1 MDFFGAQDS
10 ARRRT
15 RRLLILFT
23 VAVAVLVLLTNLVV
37 ALFLRFV
44 GVQFLDNAPR
54 LGEPGAAGGPG
65 VFGLLDPAEFLVVGA
80 VVCAGVGAAS
90 LFKHL
95 QLARGG
101 RVVAEM
107 LGGRRLAPDSREP
120 AERRLL
126 NVVEEMG
133 IAAGVPVPPVYVLPE
148 EGINAFAAGHGTGD
162 AVIGVTEG
170 GMRRLSRDELQ
181 GVVAHEYSHV
191 LNGDMRLNLRLIA
204 ALNGIL
210 FIAQAGRVLLR
221 AGRSRGT
228 RRGRGDASAVV
239 LVLGLALLLIGL
251 VGVLFARLIKAG
263 VSREREYLADASAVQ
278 FTRNPDGLAGA
289 LRQIGGLAAHGRVLD
304 PQAETASHMFLVH
317 ALGGSGG
324 GWFATHPPL
333 EERIRRLDPA
343 WNGELPVLPAEPLAI
358 APEEEFAVS
367 MLSAQAAP
375 MAVRDVSSRPTPGP
389 AEVPVPAELLAGCR
403 NPELAQALV
412 LNALIA
418 APLPTVRQQ
427 EVLEQSSA
435 ALPAPLRAA
444 LSRAGPLQ
452 VVALAMPALKHLD
465 APARTGLIASATRLA
480 ELDERLDLREIAIA
494 ALLAHHLGEQSRHGG
509 AHHPRIGSASRP
521 LAVLLAAL
529 AQGDAGRFAAAAQ
542 AAGIPGL
549 AAPAD
554 PTPGCGA
561 LSDALAS
568 LRGLYPLLKPRV
580 LKACLLALGADAP
593 DAAAVLGAIALSLDC
608 PVPTTGR
615 QLA

>member
-1 MDFFGAQDS
+1 MDFFGAQDG

-15 RRLLILFT
+15 RRLLILFS

-37 ALFLRFV
+37 ALFLSVV
-44 GVQFLDNAPR
+44 GVQFLDHAPR
-54 LGEPGAAGGPG
+54 LGEPGAALAPG
-65 VFGLLDPAEFLVVGA
+65 VLGLLDPAEFLVVGA

-317 ALGGSGG
+317 ALGGRGG

-333 EERIRRLDPA
+333 DERIRRLDPA
-343 WNGELPVLPAEPLAI
+343 WNGELPVLPVEPEPI
-358 APEEEFAVS
+358 APEEELAVS

-375 MAVRDVSSRPTPGP
+375 MAVRDAAPGLAQAP
-389 AEVPVPAELLAGCR
+389 LPAELLAGCR
-403 NPELAQALV
+403 DPELAQALV

-427 EVLEQSSA
+427 ELLAQSRA
-435 ALPAPLRAA
+435 GLPEPLRAA

-452 VVALAMPALKHLD
+452 VVALAMPALKQLD

-509 AHHPRIGSASRP
+509 ARHPRIGSASRP

-529 AQGDAGRFAAAAQ
+529 AQADPGRFAAAAE

-549 AAPAD
+549 ALPAD

-580 LKACLLALGADAP
+580 LKACMLALGPDAP

-608 PVPTTGR
+608 PAPAAEGRLTG
-615 QLA
+615 A

>member
-1 MDFFGAQDS
+1 
-10 ARRRT
+10 
-15 RRLLILFT
+15 
-23 VAVAVLVLLTNLVV
+23 
-37 ALFLRFV
+37 
-44 GVQFLDNAPR
+44 PR
-54 LGEPGAAGGPG
+54 AGEPATAAAEGIL
-65 VFGLLDPAEFLVVGA
+65 GLLDPAEFLVVGA

-170 GMRRLSRDELQ
+170 GMRRLSRDQLQ

-251 VGVLFARLIKAG
+251 VGLLFARLIKAG

-278 FTRNPDGLAGA
+278 FTRNPEGLAGA

-304 PQAETASHMFLVH
+304 LQAETASHLFLVH

-333 EERIRRLDPA
+333 GERIRRLDPA
-343 WNGELPVLPAEPLAI
+343 WNGELPVLPAEPEPI

-375 MAVRDVSSRPTPGP
+375 MAVRDVSPPPAPGL
-389 AEVPVPAELLAGCR
+389 AEAPVPAELLAGCR
-403 NPELAQALV
+403 DPELAQALV

-427 EVLEQSSA
+427 ELLQQSCA
-435 ALPAPLRAA
+435 ALPEPLRAA
-444 LSRAGPLQ
+444 LSRAGPLR

-480 ELDERLDLREIAIA
+480 ELDERLDLRELAIA
-494 ALLAHHLGEQSRHGG
+494 VLLAHHLGEQSRHRG
-509 AHHPRIGSASRP
+509 ARHPRIGSASRP

-529 AQGDAGRFAAAAQ
+529 
-542 AAGIPGL
+542 
-549 AAPAD
+549 
-554 PTPGCGA
+554 
-561 LSDALAS
+561 
-568 LRGLYPLLKPRV
+568 
-580 LKACLLALGADAP
+580 
-593 DAAAVLGAIALSLDC
+593 
-608 PVPTTGR
+608 
-615 QLA
+615 